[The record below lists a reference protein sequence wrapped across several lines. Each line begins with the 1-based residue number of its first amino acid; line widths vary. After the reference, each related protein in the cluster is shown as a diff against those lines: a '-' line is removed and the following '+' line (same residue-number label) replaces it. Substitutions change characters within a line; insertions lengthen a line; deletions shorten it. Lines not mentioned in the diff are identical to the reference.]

1 MMPNGTPNAN
11 STRVLVVDDERFFRE
26 AIREVLEGDGI
37 ACRLAQN
44 AAEALAGA
52 AEPSVGV
59 VVLDIQLPD
68 KNGLEVLRA
77 LRERRPE
84 LRVVMLSA
92 HTDQEYVLEAL
103 RLGACDY
110 LAKPLHEEEMRLS
123 VRRALESFAL
133 AASWSALRGRV
144 GTLAGEVERL
154 LDAGAEGERSSL
166 PGRLAEAAGRLL
178 DASKTSVLLRDPNS
192 DQLRVAAVTGRKLSA
207 EELDAVPIG
216 GGVAGQAVARG
227 EPILVADAAADPRF
241 ATPSS
246 ERYESSSFVVM
257 PLGVGP
263 ERFGALCAT
272 DRRGGLRFGEED
284 VALLRLLS
292 LTLSPLLDPTRPH
305 SSPPEQGGRLDHPAS
320 GAAGAAR
327 SEAEPSEVNSF
338 ATAQQADRPQA
349 DSSGSAAAQQPAPDS
364 QLARAV
370 CEAMTA
376 ELAPERVLRSALR
389 AVAETLGAAPVAVYL
404 LDASTG
410 ELRREAQWEADGS
423 GDRASLPRSGG
434 LSAGV
439 FESGQPLA
447 ADQPGDDP
455 RFDPEIDTPED
466 GAGGP
471 LLVLPLRFRGK
482 TLGILRCFG
491 ARSAS
496 ASLQTQEVL
505 IASLSAALRNAL
517 LYRSLV
523 ESIEEVAQVRRES
536 AAGGDP
542 S

>member
-1 MMPNGTPNAN
+1 MMPNGTPNPN
-11 STRVLVVDDERFFRE
+11 PSRVLVVDDERFFRE
-26 AIREVLEGDGI
+26 AIRELLEGDGVS
-37 ACRLAQN
+37 CRLAQN

-52 AEPSVGV
+52 ADPSVGV

-68 KNGLEVLRA
+68 KSGLEVLRA

-123 VRRALESFAL
+123 VGRALESFAL

-144 GTLAGEVERL
+144 GALAGEVERL
-154 LDAGAEGERSSL
+154 LDASAQDDRSSL
-166 PGRLAEAAGRLL
+166 PARLAEAAARLL
-178 DASKTSVLLRDPNS
+178 DAGKTSVLLRDPAG
-192 DQLRVAAVTGRKLSA
+192 DQLRVAAVTGRKLAA
-207 EELDAVPIG
+207 EELDPVPIG

-227 EPILVADAAADPRF
+227 EPILVADAGADPRF
-241 ATPSS
+241 AATSP

-257 PLGVGP
+257 PLGIGP

-272 DRRGGLRFGEED
+272 DRRGGLRFGEDD
-284 VALLRLLS
+284 VALLRLMS
-292 LTLSPLLDPTRPH
+292 LALSPLLDPTRPLT
-305 SSPPEQGGRLDHPAS
+305 SPPWQPDRLELRPAPAERAR
-320 GAAGAAR
+320 AA
-327 SEAEPSEVNSF
+327 SEASEVKGF
-338 ATAQQADRPQA
+338 
-349 DSSGSAAAQQPAPDS
+349 AAAQQANRPEADS
-364 QLARAV
+364 SDSGTDQHSIDAQLARAV

-376 ELAPERVLRSALR
+376 EVAPERVLRSALR
-389 AVAETLGAAPVAVYL
+389 AIAETLGAAPVSVYL
-404 LDASTG
+404 LETASG
-410 ELRREAQWEADGS
+410 ELRREAQWEADGA

-434 LSAGV
+434 LCGSV

-447 ADQPGDDP
+447 SDQPGEDP
-455 RFDPEIDTPED
+455 RFDPEIDTAEA
-466 GAGGP
+466 GVGGP

-482 TLGILRCFG
+482 TLGIFRAFA
-491 ARSAS
+491 ARAAAAS
-496 ASLQTQEVL
+496 PHTQEVL
-505 IASLSAALRNAL
+505 GAALSAAVRNVL

-523 ESIEEVAQVRRES
+523 DSIEEVAQVRKET
-536 AAGGDP
+536 AADERG